1 MVGLF
6 AGIGRLVGFMVGG
19 WLAGW
24 FVCYPVCRSVEPS
37 GRLAISNL
45 SPTDQPI
52 IHSSI
57 CSLTNQTNTVL
68 LLALALDQCLNFR
81 NRGFVVSSFSF
92 GWLAAVGLPDPCLQV
107 AGQVWSLFHLASQ
120 RGIPSL
126 LDRLFSDRSGNAQKG
141 VCDLLCHAMLPYIYI
156 LMLHIQFPVLPI
168 PLLVMG

>member
-24 FVCYPVCRSVEPS
+24 FVCYLVCRSVEPS

-52 IHSSI
+52 IHPSI
-57 CSLTNQTNTVL
+57 W
-68 LLALALDQCLNFR
+68 DQCLNFR
-81 NRGFVVSSFSF
+81 NRGFDVSSFSF

-107 AGQVWSLFHLASQ
+107 AGQVWSVFHLASQ
-120 RGIPSL
+120 GGIPFL
-126 LDRLFSDRSGNAQKG
+126 LDRLSSDRSGNAQKG
-141 VCDLLCHAMLPYIYI
+141 VCDWLCHAMYQYIYI
-156 LMLHIQFPVLPI
+156 RMLHIQLPVLPI
-168 PLLVMG
+168 PLLVMGWNQFLVTPP